1 MVTDGTQ
8 MIYLKGNHITLCSR
22 THQMRSWQSLS
33 EIVIN
38 KKDQDIDGIDIT
50 IDLAAELDSLW
61 FDDILTEQLTV
72 VDQTVILPLRQ

>member
-1 MVTDGTQ
+1 MTDGTQ
-8 MIYLKGNHITLCSR
+8 MIYVKRNQITSCPR

-50 IDLAAELDSLW
+50 IDLAAELDSPW
-61 FDDILTEQLTV
+61 FDDILTEELTV
-72 VDQTVILPLRQ
+72 VVQTVILPLRQ